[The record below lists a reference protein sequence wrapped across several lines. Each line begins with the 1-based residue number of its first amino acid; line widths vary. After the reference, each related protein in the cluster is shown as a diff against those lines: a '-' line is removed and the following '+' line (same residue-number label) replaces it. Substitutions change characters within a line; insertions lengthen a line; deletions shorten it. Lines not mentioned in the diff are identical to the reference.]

1 MTELLLVGIGT
12 GNPEHLTLQAVR
24 ALNSADLILIPR
36 KGKNKADL
44 AELRR
49 TICEEVISN
58 PATQIVEFELPKRD
72 ADNPNYRQGVDD
84 WHDAIASVW
93 AEAMDGLPDQA
104 RVALLVWGDPSLYDS
119 TMRIAARLKPAP
131 EISVIPGITSMQ
143 GLTAAHKIPLNTIG
157 TPVLITTGRRLR
169 EEGWPDGADR
179 LLVMLDGEC
188 SFQHIPSDGVMIWWG
203 AYVGMREEILLSGA
217 LREMMDEIVE
227 TRAAAR
233 AHHGWIMDIYLL
245 SREPEGDGES
255 A

>member
-1 MTELLLVGIGT
+1 
-12 GNPEHLTLQAVR
+12 
-24 ALNSADLILIPR
+24 
-36 KGKNKADL
+36 
-44 AELRR
+44 
-49 TICEEVISN
+49 
-58 PATQIVEFELPKRD
+58 
-72 ADNPNYRQGVDD
+72 
-84 WHDAIASVW
+84 
-93 AEAMDGLPDQA
+93 MDGLPDQA

>member
-188 SFQHIPSDGVMIWWG
+188 SFQHIPSDGVMIWRG